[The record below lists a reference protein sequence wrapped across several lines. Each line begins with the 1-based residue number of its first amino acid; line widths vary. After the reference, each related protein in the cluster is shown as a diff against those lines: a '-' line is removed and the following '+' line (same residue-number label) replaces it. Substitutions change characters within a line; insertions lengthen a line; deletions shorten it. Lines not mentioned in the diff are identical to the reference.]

1 YPMRT
6 PKKHRR
12 RLWIGVAILV
22 LLLVVL
28 HGGTFKQ
35 SEKTIFTVSRTAG
48 MFDIRDKLLQA
59 ESMQGRWLFDIP
71 LWLHG
76 GYWRIQPGGYVIDP
90 SMTSWQ
96 IAGILTSP
104 PALKWVVIPEGF
116 RKEQVALRLQRDLGW
131 DDAKREAFLHVATD
145 TPYDLTDGF
154 YFPDTYLIPADE
166 DVVAVTKR
174 FINRFNDNFAP
185 YVTSLRDANIK
196 YDKAIKMASIIQR
209 EAGGQADMP
218 VIAGVLWN
226 RLLINMPLEIDAT
239 LQYLRGDTGS
249 GSWAPI
255 DIAVKKI
262 DSPYN
267 TYMYKGLPPSPIS
280 NPGLDAIE
288 AVLHPADTKCLF
300 YLHDNNRQIHCS
312 ETYEGHLENIEKY
325 LRNPK

>member
-1 YPMRT
+1 MPT
-6 PKKHRR
+6 LPKHRR
-12 RLWIGVAILV
+12 RLWLGAV
-22 LLLVVL
+22 LLAAFIVVL
-28 HGGTFKQ
+28 HGGTFKA

-59 ESMQGRWLFDIP
+59 ESMQGRWFFDVP

-90 SMTSWQ
+90 SMSSWQ

-104 PALKWVVIPEGF
+104 PELKWVVIPEGF

-131 DDAKREAFLHVATD
+131 DDAKREAFLAVKTA
-145 TPYDLTDGF
+145 TPYDLTEGF
-154 YFPDTYLIPADE
+154 YFPDTYLIPTDE
-166 DVVAVTKR
+166 DVLAVTKR

-196 YDKAIKMASIIQR
+196 YDTAIKMASIIQR
-209 EAGGQADMP
+209 EAGGQGDMP
-218 VIAGVLWN
+218 MIAGVLWN
-226 RLLINMPLEIDAT
+226 RLLINMPLEVDAT

-262 DSPYN
+262 DSPFN
-267 TYMYKGLPPSPIS
+267 TYMYKGLPPQPIS
-280 NPGLDAIE
+280 NPGLDAID
-288 AVLHPADTKCLF
+288 AVLHSEDTKCLF

-312 ETYEGHLENIEKY
+312 ETYEGHLENIETY
-325 LRNPK
+325 LRNQD